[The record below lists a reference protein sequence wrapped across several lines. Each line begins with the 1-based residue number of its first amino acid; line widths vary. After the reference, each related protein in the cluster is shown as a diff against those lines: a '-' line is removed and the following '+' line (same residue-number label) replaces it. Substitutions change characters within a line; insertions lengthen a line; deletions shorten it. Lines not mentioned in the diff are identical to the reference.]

1 MRSLF
6 AIAVGLVVGLSAGLA
21 APGKEKEDKDDL
33 KKLEG
38 NWTVTS
44 WKQSGGEL
52 EQEQLDTAKW
62 TVKGDKYWFEL
73 SGVGEEGTI
82 KVDSSKKTPT
92 IDLTITEGNDKGKEQ
107 PGIYK
112 VDGDTITFCFA
123 RPGEKDRPTDF
134 KSTEDDGFIL
144 IVMKK
149 KK

>member
-21 APGKEKEDKDDL
+21 APGKDKEDKGDL

-38 NWTVTS
+38 NWAVTS
-44 WKQSGGEL
+44 WKQAGAGL
-52 EQEQLDTAKW
+52 DADQLGTAKW
-62 TVKGDKYWFEL
+62 TVKGDKYWFEM
-73 SGVGEEGTI
+73 SDVGEEGTI
-82 KVDSSKKTPT
+82 KLDPTKKTPT

-112 VDGDTITFCFA
+112 IDGDTVTSCFA
-123 RPGEKDRPTDF
+123 RPGEKDRPTEF

-144 IVMKK
+144 VVMKK